1 MRGIYAAGV
10 LDVFHER
17 GFHPFALAVGASA
30 GACNLASHLAG
41 QHDRNRRCY
50 TTQMIR
56 REFIDARRY
65 LRGGH
70 WMDLDYLW
78 AAFDREDPLDVVAA
92 CASSTQ
98 LLVAATDVE
107 SGEPHYLE
115 PTAATLNDVLLASS
129 AMPVLYRRQIE
140 FAGRRYVDGGISA
153 PIPVEEAWRRGAT
166 RIMVLRSRPY
176 VFEGPAWSESLIAA
190 AVLRGALARTF
201 LRYRRVY
208 LQSVAFLRDP
218 PAGVRVVEV
227 APQTHLRTNRSTRDP
242 AALAADYA
250 LGRAAAE
257 DAMRRWASPTR

>member
-10 LDVFHER
+10 LDVFLER
-17 GFHPFALAVGASA
+17 GFAPFALAVGASA

-78 AAFDREDPLDVVAA
+78 AAFDREDPLDTVSA
-92 CASSTQ
+92 CASPTS
-98 LLVAATDVE
+98 LVVAATDVE
-107 SGEPHYLE
+107 TGHPTYFS
-115 PTAATLNDVLLASS
+115 PTAESLNDILLASS
-129 AMPVLYRRQIE
+129 AMPVLYRRFVA

-153 PIPVEEAWRRGAT
+153 PIPVEEAHRRGAT

-176 VFEGPAWSESLIAA
+176 VFEGPAWSESLVAA
-190 AVLRGALARTF
+190 TVLRGALARTF
-201 LRYRRVY
+201 LRYRSVY
-208 LQSVAFLRDP
+208 LRSVAFLRDP
-218 PAGVRVVEV
+218 PAGVKIVEV
-227 APQTHLRTNRSTRDP
+227 APERHLRTSRSTRDP
-242 AALAADYA
+242 SALAADYA
-250 LGRAAAE
+250 LGRAAADRAMQRW
-257 DAMRRWASPTR
+257 DA